1 MDKYNTIQYNTVIYT
16 YTHTYTSKYI
26 HVHIPNIML
35 EFFVPAWNR
44 LPLVTVNQHQIS
56 LLYMYRPSYVQLTVE
71 VSFNVSVCLVH
82 CLSASAFVYVY
93 LLSLSKMY
101 AIVGVPQLRI
111 DCVISAAD
119 FGQKRQFNR
128 TEKTH
133 SGICTQQHTHA
144 SQQVERGGAFVD
156 SMPFFQWVTGS
167 NPALAAT

>member
-111 DCVISAAD
+111 DCVISALILD
-119 FGQKRQFNR
+119 R
-128 TEKTH
+128 
-133 SGICTQQHTHA
+133 
-144 SQQVERGGAFVD
+144 RGN
-156 SMPFFQWVTGS
+156 STGRKKHIRAYAHNNTRMHRNKWS
-167 NPALAAT
+167 VVAHL